1 MLYTRRKKLGGGGRK
16 DKEREEERSIERNKY
31 GKEKGGIRGGE
42 KGKKYLIIGR
52 DEIGIKKRKKF
63 DERGVDEG
71 RK

>member
-1 MLYTRRKKLGGGGRK
+1 MGRRK
-16 DKEREEERSIERNKY
+16 EEEIFNN
-31 GKEKGGIRGGE
+31 
-42 KGKKYLIIGR
+42 GR